1 MNWFAKFEKKFSK
14 YAIKNLMFYI
24 IVLYAIGFVMNTFFN
39 GLYDAYFSLDF
50 AMIFKGQVWRLIT
63 FILQPPSNSIIFV
76 VFVLYFYY
84 LIGSV
89 LERIWGSFRF
99 NVYFFTG
106 VILNILASLII
117 YLIWGLSFKLSTNY
131 INLALFMAF
140 AMEQPDMEVLLF
152 FIIPIKIKWM
162 AILDA
167 VDRKS
172 VV

>member
-1 MNWFAKFEKKFSK
+1 MRLRILCLHHCPLCNRICDE
-14 YAIKNLMFYI
+14 YI
-24 IVLYAIGFVMNTFFN
+24 FN
-39 GLYDAYFSLDF
+39 GLYDAYFHLICYD
-50 AMIFKGQVWRLIT
+50 FKGQVWRLVT

-140 AMEQPDMEVLLF
+140 AMEQPDMEVYYSSLSQSRLNG
-152 FIIPIKIKWM
+152 WQYLM
-162 AILDA
+162 L
-167 VDRKS
+167 
-172 VV
+172 